1 MTEELDKLCDSFD
14 TLEKKFS
21 EERRELVE
29 RAGEKMYQKVLRNID
44 ATTKKSTGKLRDA
57 CYKHVGSEGGYV
69 AVRNNH
75 KKAPHAHLVEH
86 GHNNVTGGK
95 LKLTK
100 KDLAEGK
107 KKGKIVSKEG
117 KKAWTNGRFMY
128 RNAMNELEDEL
139 MQEAEE
145 LAERL
150 VEELF

>member
-29 RAGEKMYQKVLRNID
+29 KAGEKMYRQVLKNID
-44 ATTKKSTGKLRDA
+44 TTTKEHTGKLRAA
-57 CYKHVGSEGGYV
+57 CYKQIGSKGGYV

-75 KKAPHAHLVEH
+75 RKAPHAHLVEY
-86 GHNNVTGGK
+86 GHKLIKGAKTKTGKYGQKVNIKGSGRVIGWVSGK
-95 LKLTK
+95 H
-100 KDLAEGK
+100 
-107 KKGKIVSKEG
+107 
-117 KKAWTNGRFMY
+117 MY

-145 LAERL
+145 LADRL
-150 VEELF
+150 VGELF